1 MGGTEL
7 DWNFKLPSDSQ
18 IEVEPW
24 ADPGE
29 PSYEEAIE
37 KIIIDRKIFE
47 IKPRQ
52 GHLEPGALADIEL
65 IYSPTNITDDET
77 PNKNESEKHF
87 LQVIL

>member
-1 MGGTEL
+1 VGGTEL

-29 PSYEEAIE
+29 PSYEEAVE

-47 IKPRQ
+47 IKPRS

-65 IYSPTNITDDET
+65 IYSPTNFTDDDGQ
-77 PNKNESEKHF
+77 NKNESEKHF
-87 LQVIL
+87 L